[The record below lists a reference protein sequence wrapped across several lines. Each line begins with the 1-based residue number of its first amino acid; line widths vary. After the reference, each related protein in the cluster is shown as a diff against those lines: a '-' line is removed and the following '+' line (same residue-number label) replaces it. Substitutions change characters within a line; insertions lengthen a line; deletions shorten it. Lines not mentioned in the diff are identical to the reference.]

1 MKAQYL
7 SILILAFT
15 GFIMIQFFITL
26 FSTTNTQENSQVLGE
41 HSEVVTIF
49 YHRFYLSN

>member
-7 SILILAFT
+7 SILILVVT

-26 FSTTNTQENSQVLGE
+26 FSSATIQEDSQVLGE
-41 HSEVVTIF
+41 NSEVVTIF